1 MIRLLLLAPP
11 GGGKGTQGR
20 LLADDHGVPHVSTG
34 ELLRDHVARSTPLGA
49 RVRPYL
55 ERGDLIP
62 DALVLRLVQERL
74 TTPVVLEGFVLDGF
88 PRTLDQAQ
96 AAYAWATEHR
106 LTFSAVLHLTV
117 PEAELVQRL
126 LERGRSTGRSDDTA
140 DTIRHRL
147 QQYRTSTDPL
157 LDFYRDRQILVDVD
171 GNGPIPQVAGRV
183 RAALEARGLA
193 PPNTRAGPS

>member
-20 LLADDHGVPHVSTG
+20 LLADEYGVPHVSTG
-34 ELLRDHVARSTPLGA
+34 ELLRDHVARATPLGERA
-49 RVRPYL
+49 RPYL

-62 DALVLRLVQERL
+62 DDLVLRLVQERL

-88 PRTLDQAQ
+88 PRTLNQAL

-106 LTFSAVLHLTV
+106 LTFSAVVHLAV
-117 PEAELVQRL
+117 PEAELVRRL
-126 LERGRSTGRSDDTA
+126 LERGRVSGRSDDTA

-147 QQYRTSTDPL
+147 VQYRTSTDPL
-157 LDFYRDRQILVDVD
+157 LDFYRDRQILIDVD
-171 GNGPIPQVAGRV
+171 GSGTIPEVAGRI

-193 PPNTRAGPS
+193 AAKNRCGPG

>member
-20 LLADDHGVPHVSTG
+20 LLAHEHGVPHVSTG
-34 ELLRDHVARSTPLGA
+34 ELLRDHVARSTPLGV

-62 DALVLRLVQERL
+62 DDLVLGLVQERL
-74 TTPVVLEGFVLDGF
+74 TTPAVLEGFVLDGF
-88 PRTLDQAQ
+88 PRTLDQAL
-96 AAYAWATEHR
+96 AAYAWATEHQ
-106 LTFSAVLHLTV
+106 LTFSAVVHLTV
-117 PEAELVQRL
+117 PEAELVRRL
-126 LERGRSTGRSDDTA
+126 LERGRVTGRSDDTA

-147 QQYRTSTDPL
+147 VQYRTSTDPL

-171 GNGPIPQVAGRV
+171 GNGPIPEVAGRV

-193 PPNTRAGPS
+193 PTKKRANHS

>member
-20 LLADDHGVPHVSTG
+20 LLAAEYGVPHVSTG
-34 ELLRDHVARSTPLGA
+34 ELLRDHVARSTPLGR

-55 ERGDLIP
+55 EKGDLIP
-62 DALVLRLVQERL
+62 DDLVLRLVQERL

-88 PRTLDQAQ
+88 PRTLDQAL
-96 AAYAWATEHR
+96 AAYAWATEHG
-106 LTFSAVLHLTV
+106 LTFSAVVHLTV
-117 PEAELVQRL
+117 PDAELERRL
-126 LERGRSTGRSDDTA
+126 LERGRRTGRSDDTA

-147 QQYRTSTDPL
+147 AQYRTTTEPL
-157 LDFYRDRQILVDVD
+157 LEFYRERQILVDVD
-171 GNGPIPQVAGRV
+171 GNGPIPEVTQRI

-193 PPNTRAGPS
+193 PAKNS